1 VTSAVVV
8 RITRGESVFGTL
20 VMASKATSVAPDR
33 LAFLEAVASQIAQAL
48 TLTRA
53 FADKEVSEQHATH
66 QAEVLRSVLDTVAE
80 GVVVTDQSGEF
91 LLWNP
96 AAERIL
102 GTGSVRVP
110 AREWPQRFGLSY
122 GDSMTPVAPEQ
133 VPLVRALTGE
143 VVDERQAFYL
153 DRGSAGDGK
162 QVTISARPLARA
174 GLVSG
179 AVAVVRDITEEKATQ
194 TRLLVADRLASI
206 GMLAAGVA
214 HEINNPLAAVVA
226 NIDLA
231 SEALRKLLTQPD
243 APPELAEIAK
253 MLGEANEAS
262 TRVRRIVTD
271 LRVFSREEADSMSA
285 VDIHQVL
292 ESVLR
297 MAKNEI
303 RQRAH
308 VVRDFGEV
316 RYVEGNESRLSQ
328 VFLNLVMNAVQAL
341 PEGRADQH
349 EIRIVTR
356 PDAAGRVVV
365 TVSDTGE
372 GIPPE
377 AMKRLFV
384 PFFTTK
390 AVGMGTGLGLS
401 ICQRLV
407 TGCGGEITAE
417 SRPGEGATFH
427 VTLRAAVEQPVST
440 AAPTPARVEVP
451 AKRRGRILM
460 VDDEPVLLAILQRAL
475 AAHECVTSTKAGDA
489 LARISG
495 GETFDLILCDLMM
508 PVMDGREFFTQLTRV
523 APDQASKVVFLT
535 GGAFTP
541 TLQAFLA
548 GVPNERISKPFD
560 VAQLKSTVNARL
572 Q

>member
-1 VTSAVVV
+1 
-8 RITRGESVFGTL
+8 
-20 VMASKATSVAPDR
+20 
-33 LAFLEAVASQIAQAL
+33 
-48 TLTRA
+48 
-53 FADKEVSEQHATH
+53 
-66 QAEVLRSVLDTVAE
+66 
-80 GVVVTDQSGEF
+80 
-91 LLWNP
+91 
-96 AAERIL
+96 
-102 GTGSVRVP
+102 
-110 AREWPQRFGLSY
+110 
-122 GDSMTPVAPEQ
+122 
-133 VPLVRALTGE
+133 
-143 VVDERQAFYL
+143 
-153 DRGSAGDGK
+153 
-162 QVTISARPLARA
+162 
-174 GLVSG
+174 
-179 AVAVVRDITEEKATQ
+179 
-194 TRLLVADRLASI
+194 
-206 GMLAAGVA
+206 
-214 HEINNPLAAVVA
+214 
-226 NIDLA
+226 
-231 SEALRKLLTQPD
+231 
-243 APPELAEIAK
+243 
-253 MLGEANEAS
+253 
-262 TRVRRIVTD
+262 
-271 LRVFSREEADSMSA
+271 
-285 VDIHQVL
+285 
-292 ESVLR
+292 

-349 EIRIVTR
+349 EIRIRTR
-356 PDAAGRVVV
+356 PDPAGRVVV

-427 VTLRAAVEQPVST
+427 VRLRGAVEPPVST

-508 PVMDGREFFTQLTRV
+508 PVMDGREFFTQLTRL